1 MILKQLKYGAGILA
15 LLGITACTHEDA
27 ISVTPSEEQ
36 ETILSARKSHIITR
50 AGDEVTQFEEGTKY
64 LLYANRGNEWPLYNT
79 EGTEQ
84 ANHTI
89 GYGSPLVYDDTPISI
104 YGVTYGTA
112 ASSPSQA
119 PENTPLD
126 NPVIKE
132 AVTEDNSLPDLMFS
146 NNLINKTVEN
156 GYRLEM
162 DFKHAMSKVEFMI
175 VKQDE
180 SKDDETKLE
189 NVKLK
194 RIELTGMRTSGTL
207 DIVNGQWKYE
217 GNKTSR
223 TYYNNAEGLP
233 IGTTSTQVSDQE
245 FLIFPNEDEVP
256 IEDITVKVT
265 LSGIDGKDEVVE
277 EYILKESNE
286 ENLPEEDWSKLPP
299 FQFRKN
305 HRYILL
311 ITVLKDEVR
320 TIAIAPQVYDWIDEN
335 RDDNYLGQPVTFA
348 NLMWMDR
355 NLGAKSADCENDWEN
370 CRGYYYQYARNIPY
384 ILDMSQYDLAIK
396 GSSKYEFLYTY
407 NQYGE
412 KVYGGL
418 QAGSTKT
425 LDDGST
431 IAVRTRQN
439 IAVNPGDEGIYEF
452 IYDNGS
458 GVWMY
463 GETGTN
469 EDQFINDY
477 WTQSLENH
485 PCPKGWRLPTKED
498 FATFLPDYTFTTN
511 PWYNGFN
518 HPAPYSGEILKYQE
532 EVIYG
537 TVNGERAFY
546 LIKRQGRDDC
556 YRIRI
561 LLKSSIKDGIRDDT
575 KQYYEFAYF
584 SGDKTMSFKGI
595 NESNQEELNTRFDWQ
610 TPSSIMEIPAVG
622 FIHPHSAFKLD
633 GDGINAILRT
643 SEYNETR
650 GGYNWVFY
658 LRNDYRFGLIDD
670 SRKALGDQIR
680 CVRDVTAK

>member
-50 AGDEVTQFEEGTKY
+50 AGDEVTQFEVGTKY

-132 AVTEDNSLPDLMFS
+132 EVIDNTLCDLMFS
-146 NNLINKTVEN
+146 NNLIGQTINN

-180 SKDDETKLE
+180 SGDAKKKLE
-189 NVKLK
+189 NVTLK
-194 RIELTGMRTSGTL
+194 NITVKGTHQSGTF
-207 DIVNGQWKYE
+207 DIVNGKW
-217 GNKTSR
+217 
-223 TYYNNAEGLP
+223 TYVDSDELDERNYFSGEQG
-233 IGTTSTQVSDQE
+233 ITTTSTEVSGE
-245 FLIFPNEDEVP
+245 LLLFPNADDDEVS
-256 IEDITVKVT
+256 ISVT
-265 LSGIDGKDEVVE
+265 LGNLEGGDKTVTYPLRKV
-277 EYILKESNE
+277 NE
-286 ENLPEEDWSKLPP
+286 EGEDAGA
-299 FQFRKN
+299 FQFEVN
-305 HRYILL
+305 HQYTLL

-355 NLGAKSADCENDWEN
+355 NLGATSADCENDWEA

-384 ILDMSQYDLAIK
+384 ILDKEKYDAAPNKIPV
-396 GSSKYEFLYTY
+396 YPFLYTY

-412 KVYGGL
+412 KVY
-418 QAGSTKT
+418 SV
-425 LDDGST
+425 DDVQTTVLTSQT
-431 IAVRTRQN
+431 IRGRKK
-439 IAVNPGDEGIYEF
+439 IAVNPGEDGEYRFISDVNNGGYWMLDE
-452 IYDNGS
+452 NGQEES
-458 GVWMY
+458 
-463 GETGTN
+463 
-469 EDQFINDY
+469 FINEF
-477 WTQSLENH
+477 WTSSVENH

-498 FATFLPDYTFTTN
+498 FASFMPDITLN
-511 PWYNGFN
+511 APWSKGFNSRIYNG
-518 HPAPYSGEILKYQE
+518 AVLGIREQLVYGEIGDEK
-532 EVIYG
+532 
-537 TVNGERAFY
+537 AMY
-546 LIKRQGRDDC
+546 LIKRQGHPDC

-561 LLKSSIKDGIRDDT
+561 LMKESKESGKW
-575 KQYYEFAYF
+575 YFEFAYF
-584 SGDKTMSFKGI
+584 SGDPTMTFVDLTTEEKFL
-595 NESNQEELNTRFDWQ
+595 ESMTNGRFDWS
-610 TPSSIMEIPAVG
+610 TPTAIMEVPACG
-622 FIHPHSAFKLD
+622 FIHPSTENRLN
-633 GDGINAILRT
+633 GDGINALLRAD
-643 SEYNETR
+643 EPNEQ
-650 GGYNWVFY
+650 YNWICY
-658 LRNDYRFGLIDD
+658 LRDDDYQFGLIPT

>member
-104 YGVTYGTA
+104 YGVTYGKTD
-112 ASSPSQA
+112 SPNKA

-146 NNLINKTVEN
+146 NNLIDQTVSN

-180 SKDDETKLE
+180 SGDEDMRLE
-189 NVKLK
+189 NVTLK
-194 RIELTGMRTSGTL
+194 AITVKGTHRSGTF
-207 DIVNGQWKYE
+207 DIVNGKW
-217 GNKTSR
+217 
-223 TYYNNAEGLP
+223 TYVDSDELVERNYFSGEQD
-233 IGTTSTQVSDQE
+233 ITTTSTKVSGE
-245 FLIFPNEDEVP
+245 LLLFPNADNEEVS
-256 IEDITVKVT
+256 ISVT
-265 LSGIDGKDEVVE
+265 LGNLEGENKEVEYKLRKVDEEGNDVGV
-277 EYILKESNE
+277 
-286 ENLPEEDWSKLPP
+286 
-299 FQFRKN
+299 FQFEVN
-305 HRYILL
+305 HQYTLL

-384 ILDMSQYDLAIK
+384 ILDKKKYDAAPNKIPV
-396 GSSKYEFLYTY
+396 YPFLYTY

-412 KVYGGL
+412 KVY
-418 QAGSTKT
+418 SV
-425 LDDGST
+425 DDVQTTVLTSQT
-431 IAVRTRQN
+431 IRGRKK
-439 IAVNPGDEGIYEF
+439 IAVNPGEDGEYRFISDVNNGGYWMLDE
-452 IYDNGS
+452 NGQEES
-458 GVWMY
+458 
-463 GETGTN
+463 
-469 EDQFINDY
+469 FINEF
-477 WTQSLENH
+477 WTSSVENH

-498 FATFLPDYTFTTN
+498 FASFMPDITLN
-511 PWYNGFN
+511 APWSKGFNSRIYNG
-518 HPAPYSGEILKYQE
+518 AVLGIREQLVYGEIGDEK
-532 EVIYG
+532 
-537 TVNGERAFY
+537 AMY
-546 LIKRQGRDDC
+546 LIKRQGHPDC

-561 LLKSSIKDGIRDDT
+561 LMKESKESGKW
-575 KQYYEFAYF
+575 YFEFAYF
-584 SGDKTMSFKGI
+584 SGDPTMTFEDLTTEEKFL
-595 NESNQEELNTRFDWQ
+595 ESMTNRRFDWS
-610 TPSSIMEIPAVG
+610 TPTAIMEVPACG
-622 FIHPHSAFKLD
+622 FIHPSTENRLN
-633 GDGINAILRT
+633 GDGINALLRAD
-643 SEYNETR
+643 EPNEQ
-650 GGYNWVFY
+650 YNWICY
-658 LRNDYRFGLIDD
+658 LRDDNYQFGLIKT

>member
-146 NNLINKTVEN
+146 NNLINQTVEN

-180 SKDDETKLE
+180 SGDAKKKLE
-189 NVKLK
+189 NVTLK
-194 RIELTGMRTSGTL
+194 NITVKGTHRSGTF
-207 DIVNGQWKYE
+207 DIVNGKW
-217 GNKTSR
+217 
-223 TYYNNAEGLP
+223 TYVDSDELDERNYFSGEQG
-233 IGTTSTQVSDQE
+233 ITTTSTEVSGE
-245 FLIFPNEDEVP
+245 LLLFPNADNEEVS
-256 IEDITVKVT
+256 ISVT
-265 LSGIDGKDEVVE
+265 LGNLEGGDKTVT
-277 EYILKESNE
+277 YPLKKVNE
-286 ENLPEEDWSKLPP
+286 EGEDAGA
-299 FQFRKN
+299 FQFEVN
-305 HRYILL
+305 HQYTLL

-335 RDDNYLGQPVTFA
+335 RDDNDNYLGQPVTFA

-384 ILDMSQYDLAIK
+384 ILDKKKYDKNNGVGQIYQY
-396 GSSKYEFLYTY
+396 LYTY
-407 NQYGE
+407 NRNGE
-412 KVYGGL
+412 RVYCV
-418 QAGSTKT
+418 
-425 LDDGST
+425 DDEQPVVLTSAT
-431 IAVRTRQN
+431 IKGRDN
-439 IAVNPGDEGIYEF
+439 IAVYPGDDGEYRF
-452 IYDNGS
+452 ISDVTDGGYWMLDENGQEES
-458 GVWMY
+458 
-463 GETGTN
+463 
-469 EDQFINDY
+469 FINEF
-477 WTQSLENH
+477 WTSSVENH

-498 FATFLPDYTFTTN
+498 FASFLPEQQFST
-511 PWYNGFN
+511 PWSKEF
-518 HPAPYSGEILKYQE
+518 HAPQKYRGSTLNYME
-532 EVIYG
+532 ELVYG
-537 TVNGERAFY
+537 NVGGQKVFY
-546 LIKRQGRDDC
+546 IIKRQGRPDC

-561 LLKSSIKDGIRDDT
+561 LMKESTITGKWYFEI
-575 KQYYEFAYF
+575 AYF
-584 SGDKTMSFKGI
+584 SGNENMSFM
-595 NESNQEELNTRFDWQ
+595 NLTTEEKFLASMKDGTFDWS
-610 TPSSIMEIPAVG
+610 TPSAIMEVPACG
-622 FIHPHSAFKLD
+622 FIHPSRFNILN
-633 GDGINAILRT
+633 GDGINAILRSSDPNT
-643 SEYNETR
+643 TNTPSGT
-650 GGYNWVFY
+650 NWVFY
-658 LRNDYRFGLIDD
+658 LRDDEDRFVCGLVSK

>member
-119 PENTPLD
+119 PENTPLGV
-126 NPVIKE
+126 PMIAEK
-132 AVTEDNSLPDLMFS
+132 VTNNSLPDLMFS
-146 NNLINKTVEN
+146 NNLIDQTVSN

-180 SKDDETKLE
+180 SGDDEKKLE
-189 NVKLK
+189 NVTLK
-194 RIELTGMRTSGTL
+194 NITVKGTHQSGTF
-207 DIVNGQWKYE
+207 DIVKGKWNYGDSDELVERNYFSGKQDI
-217 GNKTSR
+217 T
-223 TYYNNAEGLP
+223 
-233 IGTTSTQVSDQE
+233 TTSTKVSGE
-245 FLIFPNEDEVP
+245 LLLFPNADNEEVS
-256 IEDITVKVT
+256 ISVT
-265 LSGIDGKDEVVE
+265 LGNLEGEDKEVEYKLRKVDEEGNDVGV
-277 EYILKESNE
+277 
-286 ENLPEEDWSKLPP
+286 
-299 FQFRKN
+299 FQFEVN
-305 HRYILL
+305 HQYTLL

-384 ILDMSQYDLAIK
+384 ILDKEKYDAAPNKIPV
-396 GSSKYEFLYTY
+396 YPFLYTY

-412 KVYGGL
+412 KVY
-418 QAGSTKT
+418 SV
-425 LDDGST
+425 DDVQTTVLTSQT
-431 IAVRTRQN
+431 IRGRKK
-439 IAVNPGDEGIYEF
+439 IAVNPGEDGEYRFISDVNNRGYWMLDE
-452 IYDNGS
+452 NGQEES
-458 GVWMY
+458 
-463 GETGTN
+463 
-469 EDQFINDY
+469 FINEF
-477 WTQSLENH
+477 WTSNVENH

-498 FATFLPDYTFTTN
+498 FASFMPDITLN
-511 PWYNGFN
+511 APWSKGFNSRIYNGAVLGFREQLV
-518 HPAPYSGEILKYQE
+518 YGEIGDEK
-532 EVIYG
+532 
-537 TVNGERAFY
+537 AMY
-546 LIKRQGRDDC
+546 LIKRQGHPDC

-561 LLKSSIKDGIRDDT
+561 LMKESKESGKW
-575 KQYYEFAYF
+575 YFEFAYF
-584 SGDKTMSFKGI
+584 SGDPTMTFVDLTTEEKFL
-595 NESNQEELNTRFDWQ
+595 ESMTNGRFDWS
-610 TPSSIMEIPAVG
+610 TPTAIMEVPACG
-622 FIHPHSAFKLD
+622 FIHPSTENRLN
-633 GDGINAILRT
+633 GDGINALLRAD
-643 SEYNETR
+643 EPNEQ
-650 GGYNWVFY
+650 YNWICY
-658 LRNDYRFGLIDD
+658 LRDDAYQFGLIKT

>member
-50 AGDEVTQFEEGTKY
+50 AGDEVTQFEVGTKY

-84 ANHTI
+84 ANNTI

-119 PENTPLD
+119 PENTPLGV
-126 NPVIKE
+126 PMIAEK
-132 AVTEDNSLPDLMFS
+132 VTNNSLPDLMFS
-146 NNLINKTVEN
+146 NNLIDQTVSN

-180 SKDDETKLE
+180 SGDDEKKLE
-189 NVKLK
+189 NVTLK
-194 RIELTGMRTSGTL
+194 NITVKGTHQSGTF
-207 DIVNGQWKYE
+207 DIVKGKWNYGDSDELVERNYFSGEQDI
-217 GNKTSR
+217 T
-223 TYYNNAEGLP
+223 
-233 IGTTSTQVSDQE
+233 TTSTKVSGE
-245 FLIFPNEDEVP
+245 LLLFPNADNEEVS
-256 IEDITVKVT
+256 ISVT
-265 LSGIDGKDEVVE
+265 LGNLEGGDKTVTYPLRKV
-277 EYILKESNE
+277 NE
-286 ENLPEEDWSKLPP
+286 EGEDAGA
-299 FQFRKN
+299 FQFEVN
-305 HRYILL
+305 HQYTLL

-384 ILDMSQYDLAIK
+384 ILDKEKYDAAPNKIPV
-396 GSSKYEFLYTY
+396 YPFLYTY

-412 KVYGGL
+412 KVY
-418 QAGSTKT
+418 SV
-425 LDDGST
+425 DDVQTTVLTSQT
-431 IAVRTRQN
+431 IRGRKK
-439 IAVNPGDEGIYEF
+439 IAVNPGEDGEYRFISDVNDGGYWMLDE
-452 IYDNGS
+452 NGQEES
-458 GVWMY
+458 
-463 GETGTN
+463 
-469 EDQFINDY
+469 FINEF
-477 WTQSLENH
+477 WTSSVENH

-498 FATFLPDYTFTTN
+498 FASFLPEKQFST
-511 PWYNGFN
+511 PWSKVF
-518 HPAPYSGEILKYQE
+518 HAPQRYLGSTLNYWE
-532 EVIYG
+532 ELVYG
-537 TVNGERAFY
+537 NVGDQKVFY
-546 LIKRQGRDDC
+546 IIKRQGRPDC

-561 LLKSSIKDGIRDDT
+561 LMKESTITGKWYFEI
-575 KQYYEFAYF
+575 AYF
-584 SGDKTMSFKGI
+584 SGNENMTFKDLTT
-595 NESNQEELNTRFDWQ
+595 EEKFLASMKDGTFDWS
-610 TPSSIMEIPAVG
+610 TPSAIMEVPACG
-622 FIHPHSAFKLD
+622 FIHPSRFNILN
-633 GDGINAILRT
+633 GDGINAILRSSDPNT
-643 SEYNETR
+643 TNTPSGT
-650 GGYNWVFY
+650 NWVFY
-658 LRNDYRFGLIDD
+658 LRDDEDRFVCGLVSK

>member
-50 AGDEVTQFEEGTKY
+50 AGDEVKQFEEGTKY
-64 LLYANRGNEWPLYNT
+64 LLYANRGNEWPLYNR
-79 EGTEQ
+79 EGIEQ
-84 ANHTI
+84 ANNTI

-112 ASSPSQA
+112 ASSPSPA
-119 PENTPLD
+119 HENTPLD
-126 NPVIKE
+126 NPMIKE
-132 AVTEDNSLPDLMFS
+132 EVIDNSLPDLMYS
-146 NNLINKTVEN
+146 NNLTNQTLASN

-162 DFKHAMSKVEFMI
+162 DFKHAMSKVKFMI

-180 SKDDETKLE
+180 SEDTDKKLE
-189 NVKLK
+189 GVTLKDITVK
-194 RIELTGMRTSGTL
+194 RTHRSGTF
-207 DIVNGQWKYE
+207 DIVNGKWNYGDSDELVKRNYFSGEQDI
-217 GNKTSR
+217 T
-223 TYYNNAEGLP
+223 
-233 IGTTSTQVSDQE
+233 TTSTKVSGE
-245 FLIFPNEDEVP
+245 LLLFPNADNEEVS
-256 IEDITVKVT
+256 ISVT
-265 LSGIDGKDEVVE
+265 LGNLEGGDKEVEYKLKKVDEEGNDVGV
-277 EYILKESNE
+277 
-286 ENLPEEDWSKLPP
+286 
-299 FQFRKN
+299 FQFEMN
-305 HRYILL
+305 HQYTLL

-355 NLGAKSADCENDWEN
+355 NLGAKSADCENDWEA

-452 IYDNGS
+452 IYDDGS

-511 PWYNGFN
+511 PWYKGFN
-518 HPAPYSGEILKYQE
+518 HPDPYSGEILKYQE

-584 SGDKTMSFKGI
+584 SGDKTMSFEGI

-622 FIHPHSAFKLD
+622 FIHPSREFKLD

-658 LRNDYRFGLIDD
+658 LRNDYQFGLIDD

-680 CVRDVTAK
+680 CVRDVTAEK

>member
-1 MILKQLKYGAGILA
+1 MILKQLKYGAGIFA
-15 LLGITACTHEDA
+15 LLSITACTDEETV
-27 ISVTPSEEQ
+27 SVASPNMQ
-36 ETILSARKSHIITR
+36 EAVLSARKSHIITR
-50 AGDEVTQFEEGTKY
+50 AGDEVTQFDEDTKY
-64 LLYANRGNEWPLYNT
+64 LLYAYGGNEWLLYNT

-89 GYGSPLVYDDTPISI
+89 GYGTPLVYGDAPINF

-112 ASSPSQA
+112 ASSPSPA
-119 PENTPLD
+119 HENTPLD
-126 NPVIKE
+126 NPMIKE
-132 AVTEDNSLPDLMFS
+132 EVIDNSLPDLMYS
-146 NNLINKTVEN
+146 NNLTNQTLASN

-162 DFKHAMSKVEFMI
+162 DFKHAMSKVKFMI

-180 SKDDETKLE
+180 SEDTDEKLE
-189 NVKLK
+189 GVTLK
-194 RIELTGMRTSGTL
+194 
-207 DIVNGQWKYE
+207 
-217 GNKTSR
+217 
-223 TYYNNAEGLP
+223 
-233 IGTTSTQVSDQE
+233 
-245 FLIFPNEDEVP
+245 
-256 IEDITVKVT
+256 DITVKRTHQSGTFDIVKGTWHYDNSDGFGERNYFNGDQSITTTNTEVPGELLLFPNADNEEVSISVT
-265 LSGIDGKDEVVE
+265 LGNLEGEDKEVEYKLRKVDEEGNDVGA
-277 EYILKESNE
+277 
-286 ENLPEEDWSKLPP
+286 
-299 FQFRKN
+299 FQFEVN
-305 HRYILL
+305 HQYTLL

-355 NLGAKSADCENDWEN
+355 NLGAKSADCENDWEA

-498 FATFLPDYTFTTN
+498 FATFLPDYTFSTN

-584 SGDKTMSFKGI
+584 SGDKTMSFEGI
-595 NESNQEELNTRFDWQ
+595 EESNQEELNTRFDWQ

-622 FIHPHSAFKLD
+622 FIHPSNAFKLD

-650 GGYNWVFY
+650 SGYNWVFY

>member
-84 ANHTI
+84 ASHTI

-104 YGVTYGTA
+104 YGVTYGKTD
-112 ASSPSQA
+112 SPNKA
-119 PENTPLD
+119 PENTPLGVPMIAEETGAD
-126 NPVIKE
+126 NR
-132 AVTEDNSLPDLMFS
+132 LPDLMFS
-146 NNLINKTVEN
+146 NNLTNQSLASN

-162 DFKHAMSKVEFMI
+162 DFKHAMSKVEFRI

-180 SKDDETKLE
+180 SKDDKKELE

-207 DIVNGQWKYE
+207 DIVNGKWKYE

-265 LSGIDGKDEVVE
+265 LSGIDGKDEKDEVVE
-277 EYILKESNE
+277 EYTLKESNE

-384 ILDMSQYDLAIK
+384 ILDKEKYDAASNKIPV
-396 GSSKYEFLYTY
+396 YPFLYTY
-407 NQYGE
+407 DQYGE
-412 KVYGGL
+412 KVYGGVA
-418 QAGSTKT
+418 AG
-425 LDDGST
+425 DNIDN
-431 IAVRTRQN
+431 IPVRYPN
-439 IAVNPGDEGIYEF
+439 IAINPGDKGLYLFIWDLANNGIWLYNENNNSEHSF
-452 IYDNGS
+452 ID
-458 GVWMY
+458 
-463 GETGTN
+463 E
-469 EDQFINDY
+469 Y
-477 WTQSLENH
+477 WTSDNNNH
-485 PCPKGWRLPTKED
+485 PCPKGWRLPTRAD
-498 FATFLPDYTFTTN
+498 FASFLPERRFPIGT
-511 PWYNGFN
+511 WYNGYQYSFN
-518 HPAPYSGEILKYQE
+518 YTANTLNYYED
-532 EVIYG
+532 EVHG
-537 TVNGERAFY
+537 TINGERAIY
-546 LIKRQGRDDC
+546 IIKRKGRPDC

-561 LLKSSIKDGIRDDT
+561 LLKESNTPGKS
-575 KQYYEFAYF
+575 YYEFAYF
-584 SGDKTMSFKGI
+584 PGDATMKFDGLTTEAAFV
-595 NESNQEELNTRFDWQ
+595 ESMNNGLFDWNS
-610 TPSSIMEIPAVG
+610 PSAIMQIPACG
-622 FIHPHSAFKLD
+622 FIHTIGGNKLD
-633 GDGINAILRT
+633 GDGVSTVLR
-643 SEYNETR
+643 SSDWVR
-650 GGYNWVFY
+650 AGYNWVCY
-658 LRNDYRFGLIDD
+658 LRSDQSFGLFDG

>member
-50 AGDEVTQFEEGTKY
+50 AGDEVTQFKEGTKY

-79 EGTEQ
+79 EGAEQ

-112 ASSPSQA
+112 DSPSQA
-119 PENTPLD
+119 PKNTPLD
-126 NPVIKE
+126 NPMIKE
-132 AVTEDNSLPDLMFS
+132 EVIDNTLCDLMFS
-146 NNLINKTVEN
+146 NNLIGQTINN

-180 SKDDETKLE
+180 SKDDEKKLKD
-189 NVKLK
+189 VKLK

-245 FLIFPNEDEVP
+245 FLIFPNEDETNL
-256 IEDITVKVT
+256 EDITVKVT
-265 LSGIDGKDEVVE
+265 LSGIEGKDVVE
-277 EYILKESNE
+277 EEYTLKESNE

-299 FQFRKN
+299 FKFQKN
-305 HRYILL
+305 HRYTLL

-320 TIAIAPQVYDWIDEN
+320 TIAIAPQVYDWIDKN

-355 NLGAKSADCENDWEN
+355 NLGAKSADCENDWEA

-384 ILDMSQYDLAIK
+384 ILDKEMYDANNGAGQIYQY
-396 GSSKYEFLYTY
+396 LYTY
-407 NQYGE
+407 NQYGQ
-412 KVYGGL
+412 KVYGGV
-418 QAGSTKT
+418 QAGTV
-425 LDDGST
+425 LDSVS
-431 IAVRTRQN
+431 VRYPN

-452 IYDNGS
+452 VWDSGGENGC
-458 GVWMY
+458 WMLD
-463 GETGTN
+463 ETEN
-469 EDQFINDY
+469 REDEFVNTY
-477 WTQSLENH
+477 WTQSSENH
-485 PCPKGWRLPTKED
+485 PCPKGWRLPTQED
-498 FATFLPDYTFTTN
+498 FASFLPEIALSSWGNWYDGYRYNLNYTGHTLSL
-511 PWYNGFN
+511 PEAVV
-518 HPAPYSGEILKYQE
+518 H
-532 EVIYG
+532 G
-537 TVNGERAFY
+537 TIDGERAIY
-546 LIKRQGRDDC
+546 LIKRKGRSDC

-561 LLKSSIKDGIRDDT
+561 LLKESKSDRNKS
-575 KQYYEFAYF
+575 YYEFAYF
-584 SGDKTMSFKGI
+584 SGDANMTFNGLTS
-595 NESNQEELNTRFDWQ
+595 EELFLASGLDWS
-610 TPSSIMEIPAVG
+610 TPTAIMQVPACG
-622 FIHPHSAFKLD
+622 FIHTTGMQGLNS
-633 GDGINAILRT
+633 DGISTILR
-643 SEYNETR
+643 SSDYNLTF
-650 GGYNWVFY
+650 GVDLSDNFSYNWVCY
-658 LRNDYRFGLIDD
+658 LRRDYNFGLFGR

>member
-36 ETILSARKSHIITR
+36 ETILSALKSHIITR

-119 PENTPLD
+119 PENTPLGV
-126 NPVIKE
+126 PMIAEK
-132 AVTEDNSLPDLMFS
+132 VTNNSLPDLMFS
-146 NNLINKTVEN
+146 NNLIDQTVSN

-180 SKDDETKLE
+180 SGDDEKKLE
-189 NVKLK
+189 NVTLK
-194 RIELTGMRTSGTL
+194 NITVKGTHQSGTF
-207 DIVNGQWKYE
+207 DIVKGKWNYGDSDELVERNYFSGKQDI
-217 GNKTSR
+217 T
-223 TYYNNAEGLP
+223 
-233 IGTTSTQVSDQE
+233 TTSTKVSGE
-245 FLIFPNEDEVP
+245 LLLFPNADNEEVS
-256 IEDITVKVT
+256 ISVT
-265 LSGIDGKDEVVE
+265 LGNLEGEDKEVEYKLRKVDEEGNDVGV
-277 EYILKESNE
+277 
-286 ENLPEEDWSKLPP
+286 
-299 FQFRKN
+299 FQFEVN
-305 HRYILL
+305 HQYTLL

-335 RDDNYLGQPVTFA
+335 RYDNYLGQPVTFA

-384 ILDMSQYDLAIK
+384 ILDKEKYDAAPNKIPV
-396 GSSKYEFLYTY
+396 YPFLYTY

-412 KVYGGL
+412 KVY
-418 QAGSTKT
+418 SV
-425 LDDGST
+425 DDVQTTVLTSQT
-431 IAVRTRQN
+431 IRGRKK
-439 IAVNPGDEGIYEF
+439 IAVNPGEDGEYRFISDVNNGGYWMLDE
-452 IYDNGS
+452 NGQEES
-458 GVWMY
+458 
-463 GETGTN
+463 
-469 EDQFINDY
+469 FINEF
-477 WTQSLENH
+477 WTSSVENH

-498 FATFLPDYTFTTN
+498 FASFMPDITLN
-511 PWYNGFN
+511 APWSKGFNSRIYNGAVLGFSEQLV
-518 HPAPYSGEILKYQE
+518 YGEIGDEK
-532 EVIYG
+532 
-537 TVNGERAFY
+537 AMY
-546 LIKRQGRDDC
+546 LIKRQGHPDC

-561 LLKSSIKDGIRDDT
+561 LMKESKESGKW
-575 KQYYEFAYF
+575 YFEFAYF
-584 SGDKTMSFKGI
+584 SGDPTMTFVDLTTEEKFL
-595 NESNQEELNTRFDWQ
+595 ESMTNGRFDWS
-610 TPSSIMEIPAVG
+610 TPTAIMEVPACG
-622 FIHPHSAFKLD
+622 FIHPSTENRLN
-633 GDGINAILRT
+633 GDGINALLRAD
-643 SEYNETR
+643 EPNEQ
-650 GGYNWVFY
+650 YNWICY
-658 LRNDYRFGLIDD
+658 LRDDAYQFGLIKT

>member
-104 YGVTYGTA
+104 YGVTYGTPD
-112 ASSPSQA
+112 SPNKA
-119 PENTPLD
+119 PENTPLGV
-126 NPVIKE
+126 PMIAEK
-132 AVTEDNSLPDLMFS
+132 VTNNSLPDLMFS
-146 NNLINKTVEN
+146 NNLISQRVEN

-180 SKDDETKLE
+180 SKDDEKKLE
-189 NVKLK
+189 NVTLK
-194 RIELTGMRTSGTL
+194 NITVKGTHQSGTL
-207 DIVNGQWKYE
+207 DIVNGKWNYGDSDELDERNYFSGEQDI
-217 GNKTSR
+217 T
-223 TYYNNAEGLP
+223 
-233 IGTTSTQVSDQE
+233 TTSTKVSGE
-245 FLIFPNEDEVP
+245 LLLFPNADNEEVS
-256 IEDITVKVT
+256 IFVT
-265 LSGIDGKDEVVE
+265 LGNLEGGDKTVTYPLRKV
-277 EYILKESNE
+277 NE
-286 ENLPEEDWSKLPP
+286 EGEDAGA
-299 FQFRKN
+299 FQFEVN
-305 HRYILL
+305 HQYTLL

-355 NLGAKSADCENDWEN
+355 NLGAKSADCENDWEA

-384 ILDMSQYDLAIK
+384 ILDKEKYDAAPNKIPV
-396 GSSKYEFLYTY
+396 YPFLYTY

-412 KVYGGL
+412 KVY
-418 QAGSTKT
+418 SV
-425 LDDGST
+425 DDVQTTVLTSQT
-431 IAVRTRQN
+431 IRGRKK
-439 IAVNPGDEGIYEF
+439 IAVNPGEDGEYRFISDVNNGGYWMLDE
-452 IYDNGS
+452 NGQEES
-458 GVWMY
+458 
-463 GETGTN
+463 
-469 EDQFINDY
+469 FINEF
-477 WTQSLENH
+477 WTSSVENH

-498 FATFLPDYTFTTN
+498 FASFMPDITLN
-511 PWYNGFN
+511 APWSKGFNIRIYNGAVLGN
-518 HPAPYSGEILKYQE
+518 REQLVYGEIGDEK
-532 EVIYG
+532 
-537 TVNGERAFY
+537 AMY
-546 LIKRQGRDDC
+546 LIKRQGHPDC

-561 LLKSSIKDGIRDDT
+561 LMKESKESGKW
-575 KQYYEFAYF
+575 YFEFAYF
-584 SGDKTMSFKGI
+584 SGDPTMTFEDLTTEEKFL
-595 NESNQEELNTRFDWQ
+595 ESMTNGRFDWS
-610 TPSSIMEIPAVG
+610 TPTAIMEVPACG
-622 FIHPHSAFKLD
+622 FIHPSTENRLN
-633 GDGINAILRT
+633 GDGINALLRAD
-643 SEYNETR
+643 EPNEQ
-650 GGYNWVFY
+650 YNWICY
-658 LRNDYRFGLIDD
+658 LRDDAYQFGLIKT